1 MSRRAHAWLFG
12 LLTLA
17 VLVFIFSNS
26 LQNAEESSADSGKI
40 AAFFLQILRLF
51 CNPDAEKFH
60 NFIRKTAH
68 FTEFAALG
76 AVSCLWLRNLLK
88 NRRLHF
94 PLPTALSAA
103 AAFTDEMLQRRSE
116 GRACSVWDMLLDTCG
131 AVCAVTVLTLLHRR
145 KTKKAVSSRR
155 TARTAE

>member
-1 MSRRAHAWLFG
+1 MSRRARAWLFG

-17 VLVFIFSNS
+17 VLFFIFSNS
-26 LQNAEESSADSGKI
+26 LRSADRSSEQSGRI
-40 AAFFLQILRLF
+40 TALFLRILRLV
-51 CNPDAEKFH
+51 CNPDEEKFH

-76 AVSCLWLRNLLK
+76 AFSCLWLRNALQ

-94 PLPTALSAA
+94 PLPAVLSAA
-103 AAFTDEMLQRRSE
+103 TAFTDEMLQRLSE

-131 AVCAVTVLTLLHRR
+131 ALCAITVLTLLHRR

-155 TARTAE
+155 TARISE